1 MVGAEYCDKL
11 VCLSVCMSL
20 SHTHISETACPNF
33 NKPFIG
39 FWLPRKARLP
49 IFCAC
54 YLLWRCC
61 DTLCTSDFLDDVM
74 FAHNGEEHAKLKR
87 RILKVTGQVAG

>member
-39 FWLPRKARLP
+39 FWLPRKARLN
-49 IFCAC
+49 FANFLR
-54 YLLWRCC
+54 LLSSLAMLRY
-61 DTLCTSDFLDDVM
+61 VM
-74 FAHNGEEHAKLKR
+74 YFRFSG
-87 RILKVTGQVAG
+87 